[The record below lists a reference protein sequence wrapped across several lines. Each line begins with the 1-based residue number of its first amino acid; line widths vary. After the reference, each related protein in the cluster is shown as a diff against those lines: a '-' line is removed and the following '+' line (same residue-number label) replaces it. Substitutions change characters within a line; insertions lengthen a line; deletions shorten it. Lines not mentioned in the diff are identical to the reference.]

1 MKGLNRILM
10 VSLLGGASAL
20 QAQTPWKGS
29 YGVESS
35 VVAFNGDVAP
45 IWLTG
50 NRNGMLAVDRQS
62 AYLRADAGVQKAW
75 KNDWNLAAG
84 LSLAGGVHTF
94 HKVWVQQAFA
104 DLNWRGLQ
112 LSLGA
117 KERTGFP
124 LEKDL
129 QLSSGMMVEGA
140 NAKPIPQ
147 LRFSVNRWID
157 VPFTRG
163 WLGFKG
169 HLAYGW
175 FTDGSWQEDFAA
187 PGQRLVKEVLYHSK
201 SAALKVGKE
210 EVFPWTFELGLLDV
224 AQYGGIRYKKLEDGS
239 LEEIKRFP
247 KGLKSFI
254 KALVP
259 AQESNHKNVE
269 GNHLGSWNTAINY
282 YGSNW
287 KARIYL
293 EHNFE
298 DHSQMFMEYGFWKD
312 GQLGVEVTLP
322 KNRIL
327 SKFLWEGLNTT
338 DQAGPINY
346 EGFAGSHPELQMH
359 GHDNYFNHGEYEAW
373 QHVGMGMTT
382 PLIPG
387 PNYNTDG
394 TITYKSNRVKA
405 HHVGFCGEPHSEW
418 NYRVLASYVR
428 HWGTYSLPLDK
439 VRKQF
444 SGLVE
449 ITFHPNK
456 LKGWSASC
464 GIAMDRGNY
473 LGNGAGVSFT
483 LRKTGGF

>member
-1 MKGLNRILM
+1 MKGLNTILM

-75 KNDWNLAAG
+75 RNDWNLAAG

-147 LRFSVNRWID
+147 LRFSVNRWLD

-175 FTDGSWQEDFAA
+175 FTDGSWQEEFAA
-187 PGQRLVKEVLYHSK
+187 PGQTLAKEVLYHSK

-210 EVFPWTFELGLLDV
+210 EVFPWTLEIGITDA
-224 AQYGGIRYKKLEDGS
+224 AQFGGKQYKKLEDGS
-239 LEEIKRFP
+239 LEELHRYP
-247 KGLKSFI
+247 QGLKECWKVLFP
-254 KALVP
+254 V
-259 AQESNHKNVE
+259 QESDSTNVI
-269 GNHLGSWNTAINY
+269 GNHVGSWTGAITY
-282 YGSNW
+282 HGQGW
-287 KARIYL
+287 KARVYL
-293 EHNFE
+293 EHYFE

-312 GQLGVEVTLP
+312 GQLGVEVTFP
-322 KNRIL
+322 KNRWVDKL
-327 SKFLWEGLNTT
+327 LWEGLNTT
-338 DQAGPINY
+338 DQSGPILY
-346 EGFAGSHPELQMH
+346 VGEAGKWSDIQIS
-359 GHDNYFNHGEYEAW
+359 GSDSYFNHGQYGAW
-373 QHVGMGMTT
+373 QHGGMGLTS
-382 PLIPG
+382 PLVPG
-387 PNYNTDG
+387 PAYNGDG
-394 TITYKSNRVKA
+394 SIIYKSSRVRA
-405 HHVGFCGEPHSEW
+405 NHLACSGTPHPEW
-418 NYRVLASYVR
+418 NYRLLASYVR
-428 HWGTYSLPLDK
+428 HWGTYGLPLDK

-444 SGLVE
+444 SGLAE
-449 ITFHPNK
+449 ITFRPGK

-464 GIAMDRGNY
+464 GVALDRGNY
-473 LGNGAGVSFT
+473 VGNGTGVSIT
-483 LRKTGGF
+483 LCKTGGF